1 MEDRSASMLE
11 LKALH
16 VPHGHYDVAVLGGGL
31 AGLTAALQI
40 KRTRPETR
48 VLVTDKRTEPAPE
61 AAFKV
66 GESTVEVGAH
76 YYREVVGMRDHLEQ
90 AQLRKLGLRFL
101 LPAGDKTDITKRVE
115 FCTPAHLAAFTHQID
130 RGRFEN
136 ELFRRCLKNGAEAF
150 RGWRVQDV
158 ELGAD
163 VHTVKLGQEDE
174 ETSITARWLVDAS
187 GRGNILRKKLELGT
201 DTGHHINAAWIRLA
215 GGIDFET
222 WGADDEEWLDRMPER
237 GLRMLSTTHLIDEGY
252 WLWLIQLASG
262 PISIGVC
269 ADPRVHPWEEI
280 ESFDA
285 FMNWVRENEPQLY
298 AEIDGR
304 REDVLDF
311 LRVKDFSYASSRVFS
326 ADRWTLVGEA
336 AGFIDAFYSP
346 GSDFIAYTNT
356 WSTELITHDLDG
368 GEADLEKRADF
379 YNDFFFRLFNP
390 TILLYRDN
398 YQFFSNPQI
407 MVCKVVYDS
416 LNYFTLLGSPFVHG
430 KLAKIEDIEK
440 FSEIAEIVLPILPR
454 MQQLFK
460 DWHAL
465 DRTPYEGVS
474 VLSKQLEPYIWAQ
487 EEIGMPGTDEE
498 LLERARQKTETLKAL
513 AVWIFHKAAKH
524 LPEPPDEHVPI
535 NPLAISLQPDKWEE
549 DGLFSGDGLTLAQAI
564 ERLPGIEEMD
574 LDARGALIAGT
585 APATS
590 RGAPS

>member
-16 VPHGHYDVAVLGGGL
+16 VPHGHYDVAILGGGL
-31 AGLTAALQI
+31 AGLSIAMQL
-40 KRTRPETR
+40 KMTRPETR
-48 VLVTDKRTEPAPE
+48 VLVTEKRDGAG
-61 AAFKV
+61 AR
-66 GESTVEVGAH
+66 GRLQGRRVE
-76 YYREVVGMRDHLEQ
+76 RRDRR
-90 AQLRKLGLRFL
+90 AL
-101 LPAGDKTDITKRVE
+101 LPRGRSACATTSSRRSFASSACASSCPRATTSDITKRVE

-158 ELGAD
+158 ELGTDA
-163 VHTVKLGQEDE
+163 HTISLTQEE
-174 ETSITARWLVDAS
+174 EEASVTARWIVDAS
-187 GRGNILRKKLELGT
+187 GRGNILRRKLDLGT

-215 GGIDFET
+215 GGLDFEE

-237 GLRMLSTTHLIDEGY
+237 GLRRHSTTHLIDEGY

-285 FMNWVRENEPQLY
+285 FMGWLQENEPQLY
-298 AEIDGR
+298 GEIDGR

-326 ADRWTLVGEA
+326 ADRWALVGEA
-336 AGFIDAFYSP
+336 AGFIDALYSP

-356 WSTELITHDLDG
+356 FSTELINHDLGG
-368 GEADLEKRADF
+368 GEADLEERVEF

-390 TILLYRDN
+390 TIELYRDN
-398 YQFFSNPQI
+398 YQFFGNPQV
-407 MVCKVVYDS
+407 MVAKFVYDS
-416 LNYFTLLGSPFVHG
+416 MNYFTLLGSPFVHG
-430 KLAKIEDIEK
+430 KMAKIEDIER
-440 FSEIAEIVLPILPR
+440 FGEIAEIVLPMLPR

-474 VLSKQLEPYIWAQ
+474 VLPRQLEPYIWAQ
-487 EEIGMPGTDEE
+487 EEIGMPGSDDE
-498 LLERARQKTETLKAL
+498 LLERARQKTETIKAIV
-513 AVWIFHKAAKH
+513 VWIFHKAAKN
-524 LPEPPDEHVPI
+524 LPEPPDETVAI
-535 NPLAISLQPDKWEE
+535 NPYAVSLQPERWEE
-549 DGLFSGDGLTLAQAI
+549 DGLFSGEGLTLAQAL
-564 ERLPGIEEMD
+564 EQLPGIEEMD
-574 LDARGALIAGT
+574 LAARGAVVA
-585 APATS
+585 A
-590 RGAPS
+590 